1 MSEPT
6 PDPLPE
12 SIVPPLGDEGTSVSD
27 EGTPGDRPRFALP
40 PIAWRRVAITSIKVG
55 IVVVV
60 ASVTLGAAAFAAAT
74 VYAQYGAVKDGP
86 NARAWSAL
94 TPRYAGQQICTS
106 CHATEAHI
114 QDASIHLN
122 VSCED
127 CHGAAAEHASSVAAG
142 KATSL
147 VKPTS
152 AVCVTCHATAAG
164 RPASFPQVD
173 PATHYSG
180 GQCLRCHDPHSIV
193 AVRPPVVSHPLTDLP
208 ECTTCHAPD
217 GLKKIPAG
225 HEIVGDTVCLSCHGL
240 SASGRP

>member
-6 PDPLPE
+6 PRPLPE
-12 SIVPPLGDEGTSVSD
+12 STVPPLGDEQTSVGD
-27 EGTPGDRPRFALP
+27 ERPGRGRPRLAIP
-40 PIAWRRVAITSIKVG
+40 RITARRAVVTSVKVG

-60 ASVTLGAAAFAAAT
+60 ASVALGVAAFVAASS
-74 VYAQYGAVKDGP
+74 YEQYGAGRNTP
-86 NARAWSAL
+86 NADAWSHL

-106 CHATEAHI
+106 CHAAEAQT

-122 VSCED
+122 VSCEG

-142 KATSL
+142 SATTL

-152 AVCVTCHATAAG
+152 VVCVTCHATAAG
-164 RPASFPQVD
+164 RPASFAQVD
-173 PATHYSG
+173 PATHYAG

-193 AVRPPVVSHPLTDLP
+193 AFRPPVVSHPLTDLP

-225 HEIVGDTVCLSCHGL
+225 HELVGDTICLSCHGQ
-240 SASGRP
+240 SASGKP

>member
-6 PDPLPE
+6 PGAPPE
-12 SIVPPLGDEGTSVSD
+12 STVPPLGDEQTSVGD
-27 EGTPGDRPRFALP
+27 EGPSSVRPRFVLP
-40 PIAWRRVAITSIKVG
+40 PIAWRRMAVASIKVG
-55 IVVVV
+55 IVIVV
-60 ASVTLGAAAFAAAT
+60 ASVALGIAAFAAAT
-74 VYAQYGAVKDGP
+74 AYAQYGALKDEP
-86 NARAWSAL
+86 NARAWASL

-106 CHATEAHI
+106 CHATEAHA
-114 QDASIHLN
+114 QDASIHVN

-127 CHGAAAEHASSVAAG
+127 CHGAAADHAGSVAAG
-142 KATSL
+142 KATIL
-147 VKPTS
+147 AKPTS
-152 AVCVTCHATAAG
+152 AVCVTCHNDTAG

-180 GQCLRCHDPHSIV
+180 GPCLRCHDPHSIV
-193 AVRPPVVSHPLTDLP
+193 ATRPPVVSHPLTDLP

-225 HEIVGDTVCLSCHGL
+225 HEVVGDAVCLSCHGL